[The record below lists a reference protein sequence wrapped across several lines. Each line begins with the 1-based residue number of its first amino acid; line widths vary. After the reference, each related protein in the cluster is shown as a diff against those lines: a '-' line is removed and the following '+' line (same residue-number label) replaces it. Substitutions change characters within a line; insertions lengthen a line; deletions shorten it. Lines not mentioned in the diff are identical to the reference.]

1 MPVRVARSTF
11 TRRCASLTG
20 FRFSPL
26 AELSQPGADGQV
38 VELERGVGDE
48 ERQREGAE
56 AECDVLAGRRR
67 RVVLHPC
74 LLHVDEREVR
84 EVDRIGNLAEE
95 FAKTISLLF
104 IAL

>member
-1 MPVRVARSTF
+1 MAHTIALCITLFYGIYFAANLPWSSGNDIK
-11 TRRCASLTG
+11 RRL
-20 FRFSPL
+20 L
-26 AELSQPGADGQV
+26 
-38 VELERGVGDE
+38 
-48 ERQREGAE
+48 
-56 AECDVLAGRRR
+56 RR

-95 FAKTISLLF
+95 FAKAISLLF